1 MEYLAS
7 TANEPLRVV
16 TGSDRTVRSET
27 RVNYV
32 SNLIPSTRS
41 KLVHGGSTAKHRAS
55 GVWTLRAVKVV
66 AYFASCLRNFLLV
79 ASRRWCVHGC
89 HG

>member
-16 TGSDRTVRSET
+16 TGSEAKLAVGF
-27 RVNYV
+27 VNYV
-32 SNLIPSTRS
+32 LNLIPSTRW
-41 KLVHGGSTAKHRAS
+41 KLVHGGSTANQRAS